1 MNNNSNRQ
9 LGPEILLIS
18 SYPPRECGIATF
30 SQDLRKALDKKFTT
44 SFKVKVCAL
53 EAAGEH
59 HNYPPEVR
67 YVLDTSNPKD
77 YHTLIES
84 INSDKH
90 IKIVLLQHEFGF
102 FEALPENDF
111 LHFLHSIQVPIM
123 LTFHTVLSKPS
134 DALKRKVSDIARVCD
149 SIVVMTQNSAE
160 ILESEYAVPAAKIV
174 VIAHGIHL
182 VPHLGKTLLKKK
194 YGLNGRKV
202 LSTFG
207 LISSG
212 KSIET
217 TLDAL
222 PSIIAENP
230 SVLFLVIGKTHP
242 NVSKH
247 EGEQYRR
254 MLEAK
259 VAYLDMEAHV
269 KFINAYL
276 PLEEL
281 LEYLQLT
288 DIYLFTSKDPNQA
301 VSGTF
306 SYAVSC
312 ACAIISTPI
321 PHAREVLRDD
331 AGILIDFQN
340 SQQLAAAVNHLLGDK
355 PLRKKLINNGLQRVI
370 FAAWENTAIAYAA
383 LFKQLAPGNM
393 ALRYK
398 LPEIHLEHVKKMTT
412 SFGMIQFA
420 KINQPDLDSG
430 YTIDD
435 NARAMVAVCMHYEV
449 FGGRKELRLLKS
461 YLNFIEFCLQTDGH
475 FLNYVDIDKKF
486 TAQNDAVNLDDANG
500 RTIWAL
506 GFLISKHPV
515 LPKPLVHQAKMIL
528 EATFAHLQTIHSPRS
543 MAFAIK
549 GLHFYLSAVP
559 SPQATQLVK
568 TLADR
573 LVQMYRH
580 ESETGWH
587 WFESYLTYG
596 NSILPEALL
605 CAWMSTGNYAY
616 RAIAH
621 QSFEFLLQ
629 HTFTE
634 AGIKVV
640 PNNNGWMQKGQEKA
654 QFGEQPIDVAYTIL
668 ALQFF
673 YEIFQDQRYRDKMNI
688 AFNWFLGQ
696 NHLGQIIYNPCTGG
710 CYDGLEETQVNMNQ
724 GAESTVSYLM
734 ARLAM
739 QKMSNKIDLNL
750 QPEGSESRVEMEA
763 DLVAW

>member
-1 MNNNSNRQ
+1 MKNNSNRSIR
-9 LGPEILLIS
+9 PEILLIS

-30 SQDLRKALDKKFTT
+30 SQDLLKALDKKFST
-44 SFKVKVCAL
+44 SFKVNVCAL
-53 EAAGEH
+53 EAGEEK
-59 HNYPPEVR
+59 HNYPPEVQ
-67 YVLDTSNPKD
+67 YVLDTSNPNA
-77 YHTLIES
+77 YHKLFES
-84 INSDKH
+84 INSDKRV
-90 IKIVLLQHEFGF
+90 KMVLLQHEFGF
-102 FEALPENDF
+102 FETLPENDF
-111 LHFLHSIQVPIM
+111 LHFLHSIQVPII
-123 LTFHTVLSKPS
+123 LTFHTVLSEPS

-149 SIVVMTQNSAE
+149 SIVVMTKNSAE
-160 ILESEYAVPAAKIV
+160 ILVADYAVPAEKIV

-217 TLDAL
+217 ALDAL
-222 PSIIAENP
+222 PDIVAENP

-242 NVSKH
+242 NVSKN

-259 VAYLDMEAHV
+259 VVDLEMEAHV
-269 KFINAYL
+269 KFINTYL

-306 SYAVSC
+306 SYAISC
-312 ACAIISTPI
+312 GCAIISTPI

-340 SQQLAAAVNHLLGDK
+340 SKQLTAAVNRMLDDK
-355 PLRKKLINNGLQRVI
+355 PLRRKLTNNGLQRVI
-370 FAAWENTAIAYAA
+370 FAAWENTAIAHAT
-383 LFKQLAPGNM
+383 LFKQLAPSKVV
-393 ALRYK
+393 LRYE
-398 LPEIHLEHVKKMTT
+398 LPEIHLEHIKKMTT

-449 FGGRKELRLLKS
+449 YGGRKELRLIKT
-461 YLNFIEFCLQTDGH
+461 YLNFIEYCLQKDGH
-475 FLNYVDIDKKF
+475 FLNYVNIDKEF
-486 TAQNDAVNLDDANG
+486 TTQNDVVNLDDANG

-506 GFLISKHPV
+506 GFLISKHEA
-515 LPKPLVHQAKMIL
+515 LPKPLVLQAKMIL
-528 EATFAHLQTIHSPRS
+528 EATFVHLQTIHSPRS
-543 MAFAIK
+543 MAFIIK

-559 SPQATQLVK
+559 SPKAEQLIK
-568 TLADR
+568 TLSDR

-580 ESETGWH
+580 ESETGWQ

-605 CAWMSTGNYAY
+605 YAWMSTGNYTYRDIAY
-616 RAIAH
+616 

-673 YEIFQDQRYRDKMNI
+673 YEIFQDQRYLDKMKI

-739 QKMSNKIDLNL
+739 QKTSNNLDMSL
-750 QPEGSESRVEMEA
+750 QPEESGNRVEMEA